1 MSHCAPK
8 TIAEILASGSS
19 AHGSSVRVTGI
30 LESFDAASAKATVEQ
45 NGSLLVVDTSALEG
59 AVLRAG
65 EQSQFLG
72 EIHAH
77 AAASSDADNQQPL
90 VTIVVLRARVHRLV
104 TGLNL
109 SLYERAAT
117 AMREFTA
124 ELGVG

>member
-77 AAASSDADNQQPL
+77 AAASSDAENQQPH
-90 VTIVVLRARVHRLV
+90 TIVVLRARVHRLV

-109 SLYERAAT
+109 SLYERAAS